1 MPRRTVLLFFAV
13 LISGIPCHA
22 DTIDSL
28 YRELKNASRPNIK
41 TANSLMIALDA
52 EGTADSLYT
61 FTNDDRAADIMKT
74 LSLYMAYHY
83 DAHYQYMLA
92 VDAFRQ
98 MAAYAHE
105 GGDLAAEGDA
115 LSQAAVEYHRTGN
128 LEKAIEASMQA
139 LHIDS
144 LLGDTAL
151 LSNDFSTLA
160 GTCLAAGRHNDAVM
174 MIERAIAI
182 EQSRAVPEKL
192 AIRYGIAS
200 EIYNKKGD
208 TDRALHYAEMAYELD
223 RKAGNAV
230 GTARRL
236 SQMADIYQA
245 RGELSQAENFYRRAI
260 SILEEN
266 GELHSLTID
275 YRQLGTVYFMQGNY
289 RQSEQHLL
297 KADSLAQRTGNKYLL
312 SLTEKA
318 LADVYQAWGFYDK
331 ACPRLQKAMELRD
344 SINTERLQQMA
355 ANFIGHDEIGQQ
367 HAELM
372 SQRNTIR
379 LLQTGI
385 AVLALLLV
393 ASMVFLFLL
402 RRKVRELNKL
412 NSLRSEMQTPEPL
425 QLTEEMDSIHTKP
438 LPSLSQMAD
447 DDRQFLLKVVDFVND
462 NMKARKIT
470 VDLLAQEMC
479 MSRSQLARR
488 LTALTGESPNIFIT
502 NIRLEKARRLL
513 KSTNMSVNEIAYEC
527 GYDESSYFI
536 RVFRQELGMTPQ
548 QYRNMPIA

>member
-1 MPRRTVLLFFAV
+1 MMPNRSFFLFIALLLSV
-13 LISGIPCHA
+13 IPCHA

-28 YRELKNASRPNIK
+28 YRELKNANRPNIK

-61 FTNDDRAADIMKT
+61 FTSDDRAADIMKT

-105 GGDLAAEGDA
+105 GGDQAAEGDA
-115 LSQAAVEYHRTGN
+115 LSQAAVEYHRIGN

-144 LLGDTAL
+144 LLCDTAL

-160 GTCLAAGRHNDAVM
+160 GTCLAAGRHDDAVV

-208 TDRALHYAEMAYELD
+208 ADRALHYAEMAYELD

-275 YRQLGTVYFMQGNY
+275 YRQLGTVYFMQGIY
-289 RQSEQHLL
+289 RLSEQYLL

-318 LADVYQAWGFYDK
+318 LADNYQAWGHYDK

-355 ANFIGHDEIGQQ
+355 ANFIGHDEIDQQ

-372 SQRNTIR
+372 SQRDTIR

-393 ASMVFLFLL
+393 VSIVFLFIL
-402 RRKVRELNKL
+402 RRKVEELDKLNTKQPVEELDKL
-412 NSLRSEMQTPEPL
+412 NSLQPVVELEKISS
-425 QLTEEMDSIHTKP
+425 LT
-438 LPSLSQMAD
+438 QMAD
-447 DDRQFLLKVVDFVND
+447 DDRQFLLKVVDFVNV

-502 NIRLEKARRLL
+502 NVRMERARRLL

-527 GYDESSYFI
+527 GYDEASYFI

-548 QYRNMPIA
+548 QYRNMPIAG